1 MAPVPADASPGFFF
15 VNAATTEKGRRVIR
29 DADNLVR
36 RLTIELE
43 IELRLGATVVPVGK
57 GSELV
62 PTQAPL
68 RERSPP
74 DGDAHPRCFAG
85 DPAFLR
91 DRFDR
96 GDDAF
101 RDQTRPAFVLARENE
116 DRIAG
121 PTTCLPSYIVFCAR
135 NVRVRGTG
143 PLTSALMA
151 YMMLLRSLW
160 RARDRDQVV
169 HTTLVGWP
177 P

>member
-1 MAPVPADASPGFFF
+1 MAPGSADASPGLTSVTEEF
-15 VNAATTEKGRRVIR
+15 TEKGRRVLR
-29 DADNLVR
+29 DADDLVR

-74 DGDAHPRCFAG
+74 DGDAHPRCLAG

-101 RDQTRPAFVLARENE
+101 RDQTRPAFVLAREDE

-121 PTTCLPSYIVFCAR
+121 G
-135 NVRVRGTG
+135 VRGTG
-143 PLTSALMA
+143 PLTSALTA